1 MFCGAVADLGEEVVD
16 LAFDGA
22 DFDDGVDEAGGA
34 DDLFDDYAGGFGEFV
49 GAGGGGDVDDLAGAG
64 FELFEA
70 EGAVVHG
77 AGEAEAVVDEVLFA
91 AAVAVPHAV
100 ELRDGDVGLV
110 DEEEVVLGEVVE
122 ECGWGFAGE
131 TAGEVAGV
139 VFDAVAVAYGLDH
152 LEVEAGALVDALGF
166 DEAALGFEFFFPPL
180 HLFED
185 GGDGG
190 GFALGLDDVV
200 GLWVDGEAGVLLR
213 TVPKRGSIWESESI
227 SSPKS
232 SMR

>member
-1 MFCGAVADLGEEVVD
+1 MRLVRVVTRTRWFFCGAVADLGEEVVD

-22 DFDDGVDEAGGA
+22 DFYYGVDEAGGA
-34 DDLFDDYAGGFGEFV
+34 DDLFDDYAGGFGELV

-64 FELFEA
+64 LELFEA

-77 AGEAEAVVDEVLFA
+77 GGEAEAVVDEVLFA
-91 AAVAVPHAV
+91 GAVAVPHAV

-122 ECGWGFAGE
+122 ECGWGLAGE
-131 TAGEVAGV
+131 AAGEVAGV

-166 DEAALGFEFFFPPL
+166 DETALGFEFFFPPL

-185 GGDGG
+185 GGRWRWFCARVGRRSGTWGRWGG
-190 GFALGLDDVV
+190 G
-200 GLWVDGEAGVLLR
+200 
-213 TVPKRGSIWESESI
+213 SI
-227 SSPKS
+227 SA
-232 SMR
+232 